1 MSRKGTKY
9 TGRKL
14 VKSNSS
20 RTYSL
25 GELDALQQE
34 IEVRRQLEIEKSLRS
49 SDPQAILAA
58 QAYLQRQNV
67 HQDGLKSYLFDPNY
81 ESLNTNG
88 YRVPLKTVNF
98 DTMRKMA
105 KTPVI
110 LTVIGTRKDQVAG
123 FAEPVDNDQ
132 EKGWKIRRK
141 KSLFSTGDE
150 EISDEDKRTIEE
162 LTNFILNGGNLEDS
176 KWDFDGF
183 EEILREITDDS
194 LTIDQLC
201 MEMVYTRGGQ
211 LCQYYPVDSTTIRL
225 VDTNN
230 TVQLA
235 AYTKPMKGYWPRYCQ
250 VWEDNIC
257 AFYYP
262 WELTF
267 GVRNKTTS
275 IKSNGYG
282 QPELEDL
289 VQIVTWL
296 LFGMQYNGNFFCIS
310 GDSKIMTNKGVFHV
324 ESLVGQAFQTFD
336 GKKWNSSTAYQT
348 EVLDLYVTT
357 LKNGLQLRTSSK
369 HKFLI
374 CTPEGEIL
382 WKKQSELQKGDYA
395 LVSSSEQDFTCLEM
409 FNIGKLYERT
419 FTNPTGEVECK
430 KPVTFIPTQGM
441 VEDEEFWEIVG
452 FALGDGHWGENL
464 LQIFPHWKKDVCV
477 FEKAKKVFTKYGIHW
492 KEVVINKSETR
503 SDGEK
508 GYPAIYVYHTT
519 FLDWLYDL
527 GFGKSGSKRVPMP
540 IFNLSLKLKGAFL
553 RGWFSADG
561 HTQRNKLGYATP
573 SVFCVDNKLRQD
585 CLQLLLAT
593 GVWSTVMKVG
603 TSVGY
608 SNGDYF
614 QIRVQDIDAF
624 VERVGYLQDYKNE
637 GVCRNAKTKNKW
649 DLVPNT
655 LAKELLEG
663 ISASKDRMVDW
674 VRKGSNISR
683 KKLISILEKAGRKI
697 PSILHYHFVPIFNAG
712 RVSVGKEQLY
722 DIEVFNDEHIFLSD
736 FVAVHNSQGSNPK
749 GFFSIEGNIP
759 PSALNDFKQMWRNTQ
774 SGVWNA
780 HKIPVIETGGSKVN
794 WTNMM
799 GGNMK
804 DMEFHKW
811 LEFLIVLVCCIY
823 KIDPT
828 ECGFNL
834 EGMRSIFGQDGQKA
848 RLKHSQTKGLTPIL
862 KLIQRI
868 ITKYIIEPLNE
879 DFEFVFC
886 GVETDDQEKVLEM
899 DVKKIQNGFMSL
911 EDGFKKYSGREF
923 DPEKDTILNSVYQQ
937 SKQASMMGG
946 GMMNDMVDGMNGEQ
960 PIMGEEENPFE
971 KALIDYLYKGI
982 KEGWNE

>member
-1 MSRKGTKY
+1 MGKKKYFKKSNIRNYPVSRK
-9 TGRKL
+9 
-14 VKSNSS
+14 
-20 RTYSL
+20 YSL
-25 GELDALQQE
+25 QELDTLQQQIE
-34 IEVRRQLEIEKSLRS
+34 IQRNLEVEKSLRS

-58 QAYLQRQNV
+58 QAYLQRQNA
-67 HQDGLKSYLFDPNY
+67 HQDGLKSYLFDPNL

-88 YRVPLKTVNF
+88 YRVPLKGVNF

-141 KSLFSTGDE
+141 RTLFGTGDE
-150 EISDEDKRTIEE
+150 EISDEDKKIIEE
-162 LTNFILNGGNLEDS
+162 LTKFILNGGNQEDS

-201 MEMVYTRGGQ
+201 MELVYTRGGK

-225 VDTNN
+225 VDTSQ
-230 TVQLA
+230 TTQLA
-235 AYTKPMKGYWPRYCQ
+235 AYTKPVKGYWPRYCQ

-296 LFGMQYNGNFFCIS
+296 LFGMQYNGNFF
-310 GDSKIMTNKGVFHV
+310 
-324 ESLVGQAFQTFD
+324 
-336 GKKWNSSTAYQT
+336 
-348 EVLDLYVTT
+348 
-357 LKNGLQLRTSSK
+357 
-369 HKFLI
+369 
-374 CTPEGEIL
+374 
-382 WKKQSELQKGDYA
+382 
-395 LVSSSEQDFTCLEM
+395 
-409 FNIGKLYERT
+409 
-419 FTNPTGEVECK
+419 
-430 KPVTFIPTQGM
+430 
-441 VEDEEFWEIVG
+441 
-452 FALGDGHWGENL
+452 
-464 LQIFPHWKKDVCV
+464 
-477 FEKAKKVFTKYGIHW
+477 
-492 KEVVINKSETR
+492 
-503 SDGEK
+503 
-508 GYPAIYVYHTT
+508 
-519 FLDWLYDL
+519 
-527 GFGKSGSKRVPMP
+527 
-540 IFNLSLKLKGAFL
+540 
-553 RGWFSADG
+553 
-561 HTQRNKLGYATP
+561 
-573 SVFCVDNKLRQD
+573 
-585 CLQLLLAT
+585 
-593 GVWSTVMKVG
+593 
-603 TSVGY
+603 
-608 SNGDYF
+608 
-614 QIRVQDIDAF
+614 
-624 VERVGYLQDYKNE
+624 
-637 GVCRNAKTKNKW
+637 
-649 DLVPNT
+649 
-655 LAKELLEG
+655 
-663 ISASKDRMVDW
+663 
-674 VRKGSNISR
+674 
-683 KKLISILEKAGRKI
+683 
-697 PSILHYHFVPIFNAG
+697 
-712 RVSVGKEQLY
+712 
-722 DIEVFNDEHIFLSD
+722 
-736 FVAVHNSQGSNPK
+736 SQGSNPK

-811 LEFLIVLVCCIY
+811 LEFLIVLVCCVY

-834 EGMRSIFGQDGQKA
+834 EGMRGIFGQDGQKA

-937 SKQASMMGG
+937 AKQSQMMGG
-946 GMMNDMVDGMNGEQ
+946 DMMNGMVDGMSGEQ
-960 PIMGEEENPFE
+960 SITGEEEENPFE
-971 KALIDYLYKGI
+971 KALIDYLHKGL

>member
-1 MSRKGTKY
+1 MGKKKY
-9 TGRKL
+9 FK
-14 VKSNSS
+14 KSNIRNYPVS
-20 RTYSL
+20 RRYSL
-25 GELDALQQE
+25 QELDTLQQQIE
-34 IEVRRQLEIEKSLRS
+34 IQRNLEIEKSLRS

-58 QAYLQRQNV
+58 QAYLQRQNA
-67 HQDGLKSYLFDPNY
+67 HQDGLKSYLFDPNL

-88 YRVPLKTVNF
+88 YRVPLKGVNF

-141 KSLFSTGDE
+141 RTLFSTGDE
-150 EISDEDKRTIEE
+150 EISDEDKKTIEE
-162 LTNFILNGGNLEDS
+162 LTKFILNGGNQEDS

-201 MEMVYTRGGQ
+201 MELVYTRGGE

-225 VDTNN
+225 VDTSQ
-230 TVQLA
+230 TTQLA
-235 AYTKPMKGYWPRYCQ
+235 AYTKPVKGYWPRYCQ

-296 LFGMQYNGNFFCIS
+296 LFGMQYNGNFF
-310 GDSKIMTNKGVFHV
+310 
-324 ESLVGQAFQTFD
+324 
-336 GKKWNSSTAYQT
+336 
-348 EVLDLYVTT
+348 
-357 LKNGLQLRTSSK
+357 
-369 HKFLI
+369 
-374 CTPEGEIL
+374 
-382 WKKQSELQKGDYA
+382 
-395 LVSSSEQDFTCLEM
+395 
-409 FNIGKLYERT
+409 
-419 FTNPTGEVECK
+419 
-430 KPVTFIPTQGM
+430 
-441 VEDEEFWEIVG
+441 
-452 FALGDGHWGENL
+452 
-464 LQIFPHWKKDVCV
+464 
-477 FEKAKKVFTKYGIHW
+477 
-492 KEVVINKSETR
+492 
-503 SDGEK
+503 
-508 GYPAIYVYHTT
+508 
-519 FLDWLYDL
+519 
-527 GFGKSGSKRVPMP
+527 
-540 IFNLSLKLKGAFL
+540 
-553 RGWFSADG
+553 
-561 HTQRNKLGYATP
+561 
-573 SVFCVDNKLRQD
+573 
-585 CLQLLLAT
+585 
-593 GVWSTVMKVG
+593 
-603 TSVGY
+603 
-608 SNGDYF
+608 
-614 QIRVQDIDAF
+614 
-624 VERVGYLQDYKNE
+624 
-637 GVCRNAKTKNKW
+637 
-649 DLVPNT
+649 
-655 LAKELLEG
+655 
-663 ISASKDRMVDW
+663 
-674 VRKGSNISR
+674 
-683 KKLISILEKAGRKI
+683 
-697 PSILHYHFVPIFNAG
+697 
-712 RVSVGKEQLY
+712 
-722 DIEVFNDEHIFLSD
+722 
-736 FVAVHNSQGSNPK
+736 SQGSNPK

-811 LEFLIVLVCCIY
+811 LEFLIVLVCCVY

-834 EGMRSIFGQDGQKA
+834 EGMRSIFGQDGQKE

-899 DVKKIQNGFMSL
+899 DVKKVQNGFMSL

-937 SKQASMMGG
+937 AKQSQMMGG
-946 GMMNDMVDGMNGEQ
+946 DMMNGMVDDMGGEQ
-960 PIMGEEENPFE
+960 PITGEEEENPFE
-971 KALIDYLYKGI
+971 KALIDYLHKGL

>member
-1 MSRKGTKY
+1 
-9 TGRKL
+9 
-14 VKSNSS
+14 
-20 RTYSL
+20 
-25 GELDALQQE
+25 LQQQIE
-34 IEVRRQLEIEKSLRS
+34 IQRNLEIEKSLRS

-58 QAYLQRQNV
+58 QAYLQRQGS
-67 HQDGLKSYLFDPNY
+67 HQDGLKSYLFDPNL

-88 YRVPLKTVNF
+88 YRVPLKGVNF

-110 LTVIGTRKDQVAG
+110 LTVIGTRKDQIAG

-141 KSLFSTGDE
+141 RALFSTGDKE
-150 EISDEDKRTIEE
+150 VSDEDKRTIEE
-162 LTNFILNGGNLEDS
+162 LTKFILNGGNQEDS

-201 MEMVYTRGGQ
+201 MELVYTRGGE

-225 VDTNN
+225 VDTSQ
-230 TVQLA
+230 TTQLA
-235 AYTKPMKGYWPRYCQ
+235 AYTKPVRGYWPRYCQ

-289 VQIVTWL
+289 IQIVTWL
-296 LFGMQYNGNFFCIS
+296 LFGMQYNGNFF
-310 GDSKIMTNKGVFHV
+310 
-324 ESLVGQAFQTFD
+324 
-336 GKKWNSSTAYQT
+336 
-348 EVLDLYVTT
+348 
-357 LKNGLQLRTSSK
+357 
-369 HKFLI
+369 
-374 CTPEGEIL
+374 
-382 WKKQSELQKGDYA
+382 
-395 LVSSSEQDFTCLEM
+395 
-409 FNIGKLYERT
+409 
-419 FTNPTGEVECK
+419 
-430 KPVTFIPTQGM
+430 
-441 VEDEEFWEIVG
+441 
-452 FALGDGHWGENL
+452 
-464 LQIFPHWKKDVCV
+464 
-477 FEKAKKVFTKYGIHW
+477 
-492 KEVVINKSETR
+492 
-503 SDGEK
+503 
-508 GYPAIYVYHTT
+508 
-519 FLDWLYDL
+519 
-527 GFGKSGSKRVPMP
+527 
-540 IFNLSLKLKGAFL
+540 
-553 RGWFSADG
+553 
-561 HTQRNKLGYATP
+561 
-573 SVFCVDNKLRQD
+573 
-585 CLQLLLAT
+585 
-593 GVWSTVMKVG
+593 
-603 TSVGY
+603 
-608 SNGDYF
+608 
-614 QIRVQDIDAF
+614 
-624 VERVGYLQDYKNE
+624 
-637 GVCRNAKTKNKW
+637 
-649 DLVPNT
+649 
-655 LAKELLEG
+655 
-663 ISASKDRMVDW
+663 
-674 VRKGSNISR
+674 
-683 KKLISILEKAGRKI
+683 
-697 PSILHYHFVPIFNAG
+697 
-712 RVSVGKEQLY
+712 
-722 DIEVFNDEHIFLSD
+722 
-736 FVAVHNSQGSNPK
+736 SQGSNPK

-811 LEFLIVLVCCIY
+811 LEFLIVLVCCVY

-834 EGMRSIFGQDGQKA
+834 EGMKSIFGQDGQKA

-937 SKQASMMGG
+937 AKQSQMMGG
-946 GMMNDMVDGMNGEQ
+946 DMMNGMVDDMGGEQ

-971 KALIDYLYKGI
+971 KALIDYLHKGL